1 MAFRASSDYGLH
13 LGFRLLV
20 LFGPDRYPGIMDI
33 YTTYFEVGRRKG
45 CLEERSLP
53 GTQVFFIEGVCR
65 GTRRY
70 DQEGCRDGD

>member
-45 CLEERSLP
+45 CLEELSGPERKCFL
-53 GTQVFFIEGVCR
+53 
-65 GTRRY
+65 
-70 DQEGCRDGD
+70 